1 MTSDRENDPRAEFE
15 ATMRMLWQPSAR
27 PARGPRPK
35 LSREQIVE
43 TAIELADE
51 VGLEAM
57 SMRAVAR
64 ALGVGTM
71 SLYRYVPSKVV
82 LVDLMFDTVL
92 SRQPRAD
99 ELPGGWRAKLEAV
112 ARTDLA
118 FYLRH
123 PWILDISSTR
133 PPLGPGTLDVFE
145 SLLRAVDGSGLTK
158 AELSPAVSTLA
169 AYVRGAAYGELTKA
183 RAERDSGLTDEQW
196 WTDRN
201 DFWERYFDPERYPTI
216 TSVYAA
222 GGYADAPDEFEFGL
236 QRLLDGLQALIDSRR
251 GRRRRRT
258 RR

>member
-1 MTSDRENDPRAEFE
+1 
-15 ATMRMLWQPSAR
+15 MRMLWQPSAR
-27 PARGPRPK
+27 AARGPRPR

-43 TAIELADE
+43 AAIELADE
-51 VGLEAM
+51 LGLEAT
-57 SMRAVAR
+57 SMRCVSR

-71 SLYRYVPSKVV
+71 SLYRYVPSKDA

-99 ELPGGWRAKLEAV
+99 ELPGDWRAKLEAV

-123 PWILDISSTR
+123 PWVLEISNTR

-145 SLLRAVDGSGLTK
+145 SLLRAVHDSGLTM
-158 AELSPAVSTLA
+158 AELSPAVSSLA
-169 AYVRGAAYGELTKA
+169 AYVRGAAHGELMKA
-183 RAERDSGLTDEQW
+183 RAERDSGLTDEEW
-196 WTDRN
+196 WSGRDE
-201 DFWERYFDPERYPTI
+201 FWRTYFDAERYPTI

-222 GGYADAPDEFEFGL
+222 GGYEDAPDEFEFGL

-251 GRRRRRT
+251 GRRRRRS
-258 RR
+258 